1 MNISEKFFNAYLALL
16 GRMQRPE
23 KGASMTEYA
32 ILDVRQQH
40 QHPHLIDA
48 LPRLRVTKEVER
60 RCSKTKSVV
69 WLWSSSPSS

>member
-32 ILDVRQQH
+32 ILV
-40 QHPHLIDA
+40 A
-48 LPRLRVTKEVER
+48 VMAGVAFAVVTLLG
-60 RCSKTKSVV
+60 SKI
-69 WLWSSSPSS
+69 SSFINGINIHT